1 MDLAGIAA
9 IIAALAF
16 AALVIVI
23 IISLLKIPKLIAEL
37 HNTIQKV
44 NTTIDVVTKD
54 VDGLSIEVEGLLNK
68 TNSLMDDVNGKV
80 SKIDPLFTAVGDL
93 GLTVS
98 EINVSAKDTANNF
111 FSGLGNKQ
119 KSKTQ
124 MLQQNIKSLSK
135 VKDFIKPSRKEESKA
150 TEDQVT
156 VKTVKSD
163 LEQEL
168 ESIRNR
174 KPSATAGEI
183 TINKGVK

>member
-16 AALVIVI
+16 AALVIVL

-37 HNTIQKV
+37 QNTIQKV

-93 GLTVS
+93 GITVS
-98 EINVSAKDTANNF
+98 EINVSAKDTANNLL
-111 FSGLGNKQ
+111 SGIGRK
-119 KSKTQ
+119 KPSKTQ
-124 MLQQNIKSLSK
+124 RLQKNIKSLSK
-135 VKDFIKPSRKEESKA
+135 VKDFVSPSKQEKAVVDETVPVTPPKSAIEE
-150 TEDQVT
+150 
-156 VKTVKSD
+156 
-163 LEQEL
+163 EL

-174 KPSATAGEI
+174 KPSSTAGEI
-183 TINKGVK
+183 TINEGVK